1 MLTRLIRLT
10 ALALLLFVLGC
21 KSSDDPAHAAASEPQ
36 ATPQLQQPA
45 PPPPPPPTP
54 PPGTAPDERPRNTET
69 RSAAPRRAKTLPA
82 RRPEDCKNGLFTAAK
97 PGRPRTGVAIVRQR
111 SVTVDFAKLRQTGPV
126 RLNLFD
132 DTCVIAI
139 HNPKGS
145 NQTTGVWVGTLE
157 GEPNG
162 SVTLV
167 TKGDALVG
175 TITSASGTYQV
186 QYVGDGVHVVNQVDP
201 SKYPN
206 ERPPTSPP
214 KRPGG
219 E

>member
-1 MLTRLIRLT
+1 MLTRLTRLT
-10 ALALLLFVLGC
+10 AFALLLMALGC
-21 KSSDDPAHAAASEPQ
+21 TPPDDPAHAAASEPQ
-36 ATPQLQQPA
+36 PTPQVQQP
-45 PPPPPPPTP
+45 PPPSPPPPTP
-54 PPGTAPDERPRNTET
+54 PPAVKADERPRNPGKPI
-69 RSAAPRRAKTLPA
+69 AAPPRAKSVPV
-82 RRPEDCKNGLFTAAK
+82 RRQEDCKNGLFTPAK
-97 PGRPRTGVAIVRQR
+97 PGPRPKRLAIVRQR
-111 SVTVDFAKLRQTGPV
+111 SVTVDFAKLRQTAPL

-132 DTCVIAI
+132 DACVIAI
-139 HNPKGS
+139 HDPKGS
-145 NQTTGVWVGTLE
+145 NQTTGVWVGTIE

-186 QYVGDGVHVVNQVDP
+186 QYVGDRVHVVNQVDP

-214 KRPGG
+214 KRPPV